1 MIAWFTRHPVAANLL
16 MIALLV
22 AGFISADNMRKEII
36 PKLPSSTI
44 NINAYYEGHT
54 AEQIDI
60 EIGQKIEQALQGIAG
75 IKHVNSVSSQ
85 NSLSVTVKKKLD
97 YSMDTLLNDVKSK
110 IDTIYDWPQLAE
122 KPQVEHVED
131 TYSALMVQ
139 LSGNTDNDSL
149 IKQGDRLKRALLA
162 NPAIHK
168 ITSYGAHDYG
178 IYINVFP
185 DKMRQYK
192 LSFDDISFAI
202 QQQSVRSKS
211 GVLKTDNGQFLIYSE
226 QHSEYQRELKELV
239 VKTSANGN
247 IVLLSDIAQINDGFI
262 EHDSDIRFNGQP
274 TIAFEVKMSDQSD
287 VLEIS
292 AQTKIVIARFNES
305 LPDNLQLHVW
315 FDASIYVQERLDLLQ
330 NNAFQGFL
338 LVFIILSLFLQMR
351 LAFWVAMG
359 LPVAIAGT
367 FIILGQ
373 LGLQYTINEVT
384 TFGFILVLGIL
395 VDDAVVVGESV
406 YTSKQ
411 QGGDDLTSTIR
422 GVHKVAMPTVFGV
435 LTTVAALLPM
445 THFPSE
451 AGRLFAGFAWVIII
465 ALLFSLLESKF
476 ILPSHL
482 RYIDINKRKKSP
494 SSVGI
499 VNWLVRLRQSPQHL
513 LNRFNNTLYIP
524 FLGTVL
530 RYRYAWLMSF
540 FTIAIAILG
549 AMYQGQIR
557 TALFPEVPGDLMVLV
572 VELEVNAPLHLTK
585 NAMLKVESIKNDI
598 NKKYQNDYSIAENII
613 SKNLSIMDESGSIT
627 VFAELIPKKY
637 RHGISIKEIAELWR
651 NPVAN
656 LPGVISTEM
665 MITESGTSAGS
676 AIILQHPDIKVL
688 DKIVQQTTQW
698 LESQPGVRNVKDAQ
712 QSTIPQLAFSLKPE
726 AQLYGITP
734 KMLSNQLAAAYNGME
749 VDRFYRDNH
758 RVKVYLTLPRSMRDA
773 RMDFKQMYIFNENR
787 ESFPLLAIAD
797 MEPMLVQ
804 NSISRHN
811 GLLSRTLALDIDK
824 SVTSPDNI
832 DKKINKDFYGQ
843 IIQQYPLFSKQ
854 NAGELEE
861 IDSSKDGLKIA
872 FFIALLAIYVL
883 LALPLKRYGQPLI
896 IMAAIPFGVVG
907 AILGHVWLDLTV
919 SLYSFLGVL
928 ALSGVVVN
936 DSLLIVTCYNEQRGL
951 GLTKTQAVTEACNS
965 RFRAIFLTTITTF
978 AGLYPLLNE
987 SSEQAQYLI
996 PAAVS
1001 LAYGLVFASLITLF
1015 LIPILL
1021 LVSSDIKDFITLE
1034 NDHDGA
1040 ITP

>member
-16 MIALLV
+16 MVALLV
-22 AGFISADNMRKEII
+22 AGFISANNMRKEII

-44 NINAYYEGHT
+44 NISAYYEGRT
-54 AEQIDI
+54 AEQVDV

-75 IKHVNSVSSQ
+75 IKHINSVSSQ
-85 NSLSVTVKKKLD
+85 DSLSVTVSKKLD
-97 YSMDTLLNDVKSK
+97 YSMDKLLNDVKSN
-110 IDTIYDWPQLAE
+110 IDNIYDWPQLAE
-122 KPQVEHVED
+122 KPKVERVED
-131 TYSALMVQ
+131 AYSALMVQ

-168 ITSYGAHDYG
+168 ITSHGAHNYG
-178 IYINVFP
+178 IYINVTP
-185 DKMRQYK
+185 DKMRQYE
-192 LSFDDISFAI
+192 LSFDDISVAI

-211 GVLKTDNGQFLIYSE
+211 GLLKTNNGQFLLYSE
-226 QHSEYQRELKELV
+226 QHAEYQRELKKLV

-247 IVLLSDIAQINDGFI
+247 IILLSDIAQINDGFI

-292 AQTKIVIARFNES
+292 AQTKKVIAQFNES
-305 LPDNLQLHVW
+305 LPENLQLQVW

-338 LVFIILSLFLQMR
+338 LVFLILSLFLQMR

-367 FIILGQ
+367 FIVLGQ
-373 LGLQYTINEVT
+373 FGLQYTINEVT

-395 VDDAVVVGESV
+395 VDDAVVVGESI

-411 QGGDDLTSTIR
+411 QGGDALTSTIR
-422 GVHKVAMPTVFGV
+422 GVNRVAMPTVFGV
-435 LTTVAALLPM
+435 LTTVAALFPM

-465 ALLFSLLESKF
+465 ALLFSLIESKF
-476 ILPSHL
+476 ILPAHL
-482 RYIDINKRKKSP
+482 RYIDINKKKEATSP
-494 SSVGI
+494 FKI
-499 VNWLVRLRQSPQHL
+499 VKWLAILRQSPQHL
-513 LNRFNNTLYIP
+513 LSRFNVKLYLP
-524 FLGTVL
+524 FLGVVL

-540 FTIAIAILG
+540 FTLAFAVLG

-557 TALFPEVPGDLMVLV
+557 TALFPDVPGDLMVLS
-572 VELEVNAPLHLTK
+572 VELEANAPLVLTK
-585 NAMLKVESIKNDI
+585 NAMLKIESIKNDI
-598 NKKYQNDYSIAENII
+598 NKKYQSKFSIAENII
-613 SKNLSIMDESGSIT
+613 AKNLSIMEESGSIL
-627 VFAELIPKKY
+627 VFAELIHKKN
-637 RHGISIKEIAELWR
+637 RPDVTLKEIAELWR
-651 NPVAN
+651 KPVAS
-656 LPGVISTEM
+656 LPGVVSTEM
-665 MITESGTSAGS
+665 MITESGTSTGS
-676 AIILQHPDIKVL
+676 AIIFQHPDTEVL
-688 DKIVQQTTQW
+688 EKIIQQATQW
-698 LESQPGVRNVKDAQ
+698 LQSQPGVRNVKDAQ
-712 QSTIPQLAFSLKPE
+712 QRTTPQLAFSLKPE
-726 AQLYGITP
+726 AQLFGITP
-734 KMLSNQLAAAYNGME
+734 KMLSNQLAAAYSGLE
-749 VDRFYRDNH
+749 VDRFYRDNQ

-773 RMDFKQMYIFNENR
+773 RMDFKQMYIFNNNR
-787 ESFPLLAIAD
+787 ESFPLLAVAD
-797 MEPMLVQ
+797 IEPMLVQ
-804 NSISRHN
+804 NSINRHD
-811 GLLSRTLALDIDK
+811 GLLSRTLAVDIDK
-824 SVTSPDNI
+824 SEASPDNI
-832 DKKINKDFYGQ
+832 YKKISQEFYGQ
-843 IIQQYPLFSKQ
+843 IIQQHPLFTMRKT
-854 NAGELEE
+854 GELEE
-861 IDSSKDGLKIA
+861 IDSSKDGLKTA
-872 FFIALLAIYVL
+872 FLIALLAIYIL

-936 DSLLIVTCYNEQRGL
+936 DSLLIVTCYNEQRDL
-951 GLTKTQAVTEACNS
+951 GLTKVEAITEACNS
-965 RFRAIFLTTITTF
+965 RFRAIFLTTVTTF

-1021 LVSSDIKDFITLE
+1021 LVSSDIKVYITQK
-1034 NDHDGA
+1034 NSG
-1040 ITP
+1040 

>member
-16 MIALLV
+16 MVALLV
-22 AGFISADNMRKEII
+22 AGFISANNMRKEII

-44 NINAYYEGHT
+44 NITAYYEGRT
-54 AEQIDI
+54 AEQVDT

-75 IKHVNSVSSQ
+75 IKHINSVSSQ
-85 NSLSVTVKKKLD
+85 DSLSVTVNKKLD
-97 YSMDTLLNDVKSK
+97 YSMDKLINEVKSSV
-110 IDTIYDWPQLAE
+110 DNIYDWPQLAE
-122 KPQVEHVED
+122 KPQVERVED
-131 TYSALMVQ
+131 AYSALMVQ

-178 IYINVFP
+178 IYINVTP
-185 DKMRQYK
+185 DKMRQYE
-192 LSFDDISFAI
+192 LTFDDISIAI
-202 QQQSVRSKS
+202 EQQSVRSKS
-211 GVLKTDNGQFLIYSE
+211 GLLKTNNGQFLLYSE
-226 QHSEYQRELKELV
+226 QHAEYQRELKKLV

-292 AQTKIVIARFNES
+292 AQTKKVIAQFNES
-305 LPDNLQLHVW
+305 LPDNLQLQVW

-330 NNAFQGFL
+330 NNAFQGFV
-338 LVFIILSLFLQMR
+338 LVFLILSLFLQMR

-367 FIILGQ
+367 FIVLGQ
-373 LGLQYTINEVT
+373 FGLQYTINEVT

-395 VDDAVVVGESV
+395 VDDAVVVGESI

-411 QGGDDLTSTIR
+411 QGGDALTATIR
-422 GVHKVAMPTVFGV
+422 GVKKVAMPTVFGV
-435 LTTVAALLPM
+435 LTTVAALFPM

-465 ALLFSLLESKF
+465 ALLFSLVESKF
-476 ILPSHL
+476 ILPAHL
-482 RYIDINKRKKSP
+482 RYIDVNKRKKSTSP
-494 SSVGI
+494 FKLVK
-499 VNWLVRLRQSPQHL
+499 WLTILRQSPQYL
-513 LNRFNNTLYIP
+513 LSRFNMKLYLP
-524 FLGTVL
+524 FLGVVL

-540 FTIAIAILG
+540 IALAFGVLG

-557 TALFPEVPGDLMVLV
+557 TALFPDVPGDLMVLS
-572 VELEVNAPLHLTK
+572 VELEANAPLILTK
-585 NAMLKVESIKNDI
+585 NAMLKIESIKNDI
-598 NKKYQNDYSIAENII
+598 NKKYQSEFSITEDII
-613 SKNLSIMDESGSIT
+613 AKNLSIMEESGAIL
-627 VFAELIPKKY
+627 VFAELMHKKS
-637 RHGISIKEIAELWR
+637 RPDVTLKEIAELWR
-651 NPVAN
+651 KPVAN
-656 LPGVISTEM
+656 LPGVVSTEM

-676 AIILQHPDIKVL
+676 AIIFQHPDTKVL
-688 DKIVQQTTQW
+688 EQIIQQATQW
-698 LESQPGVRNVKDAQ
+698 LQSQPGVRNVKDAQ
-712 QSTIPQLAFSLKPE
+712 QRKTPQLAFSLKPE
-726 AQLYGITP
+726 AQLFGITP
-734 KMLSNQLAAAYNGME
+734 KMLSNQLAAAYSGLE

-773 RMDFKQMYIFNENR
+773 RMDFKQMYIFNDNR
-787 ESFPLLAIAD
+787 QSFPLLAVAD
-797 MEPMLVQ
+797 IEPMLVQ
-804 NSISRHN
+804 NSINRHD
-811 GLLSRTLALDIDK
+811 GLLSRTLAIDIDK
-824 SVTSPDNI
+824 SVASPEAI
-832 DKKINKDFYGQ
+832 YKKISQDFYDQ
-843 IIQQYPLFSKQ
+843 IIQQYPLFTIQKT
-854 NAGELEE
+854 GELEE
-861 IDSSKDGLKIA
+861 IDSSKEGLKTA
-872 FFIALLAIYVL
+872 FLIALLAIYIL

-936 DSLLIVTCYNEQRGL
+936 DSLLIVTCYNEQRDL
-951 GLTKTQAVTEACNS
+951 GLTKIEAITEACNS
-965 RFRAIFLTTITTF
+965 RFRAIFLTTVTTF

-1021 LVSSDIKDFITLE
+1021 LVSADIKAYITQE
-1034 NDHDGA
+1034 NSQ
-1040 ITP
+1040 